1 MEAEKQGETESV
13 HRPTYEEGGLKP
25 SSVEQVDLEV
35 AKVYGQPVD
44 DHHAKNDRPPVSG
57 RVQRDLVQGS
67 PIIPYLSTNPDCQ
80 HLASHQTSGGSLEK
94 VPALPQHLIG
104 QGETKKRLT

>member
-1 MEAEKQGETESV
+1 MEAEKQEETESV

-35 AKVYGQPVD
+35 AKVYDQPVD
-44 DHHAKNDRPPVSG
+44 DHHAKNDRPDRPAVSG

-67 PIIPYLSTNPDCQ
+67 LSS
-80 HLASHQTSGGSLEK
+80 LIRAASQY
-94 VPALPQHLIG
+94 
-104 QGETKKRLT
+104 